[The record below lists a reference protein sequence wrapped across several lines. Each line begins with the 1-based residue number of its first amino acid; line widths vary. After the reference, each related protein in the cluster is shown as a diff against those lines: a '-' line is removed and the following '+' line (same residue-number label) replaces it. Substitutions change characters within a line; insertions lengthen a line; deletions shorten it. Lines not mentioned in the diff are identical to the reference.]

1 MTFEDDED
9 DVDRGHSRDMSHV
22 SVVTVG
28 EASDTVKDSAG
39 SSTSLSGMRENM

>member
-9 DVDRGHSRDMSHV
+9 DVDRGACRDMSHV

-28 EASDTVKDSAG
+28 DNGGDTVKDSAG
-39 SSTSLSGMRENM
+39 SSTSLSGEFF